1 MGVFK
6 IFQSIAGRH
15 VGQVAHHAGGKH
27 ILHLVHHLIGV
38 KVHDAF
44 LSVRYY
50 FQLVVVDHD
59 KVVHGLGVV
68 HAYLIALFIIERSF
82 RGYFLIEY
90 IQIFYLSEITFDGL
104 YIFSLLQQTGFKIFQ
119 ISKFLHLLGLH
130 RQDCTEHQEQKYF
143 HVGHTL

>member
-1 MGVFK
+1 MNN
-6 IFQSIAGRH
+6 GRDIW
-15 VGQVAHHAGGKH
+15 VS
-27 ILHLVHHLIGV
+27 L
-38 KVHDAF
+38 
-44 LSVRYY
+44 YY

-59 KVVHGLGVV
+59 KVVHGLCVV

-119 ISKFLHLLGLH
+119 ISICQWS
-130 RQDCTEHQEQKYF
+130 RRE
-143 HVGHTL
+143 